1 MFSCAKSFCRLVREA
16 HPKGVSMVLLF
27 PKSGHLLLTAGMD
40 GKVKVC
46 PYCFTVT

>member
-1 MFSCAKSFCRLVREA
+1 
-16 HPKGVSMVLLF
+16 MVLLF

-46 PYCFTVT
+46 AYNGVET